1 MKEPLAPKQL
11 LIVEDAKMV
20 GLHLKKSLEYAGY
33 GVVGT
38 VTNGHD
44 ALEQSRKFS
53 PDLILMDIM
62 LEGKMDGIE
71 TATQIRREQDI
82 PIIYLTALSD
92 VETIERA
99 KITDPFGYVMKP
111 FNERELL
118 TNIEMV
124 LHKDQVEKQLRASE
138 EKFFAAVTSIPAPLA
153 TLDPEGGIT
162 YANPFFADMLPQA
175 QGLLGAL
182 VTDILN
188 LTPLAEDSQSSDA
201 SWWSLLRRDQ
211 KLEGAWVLSSQ
222 EDQQVYGDFTLVPLQ
237 ATARSHSGFL
247 LTFRDIT
254 TDYRNEQLKK
264 EIERANLA
272 ALIEGQEGERT
283 RVARDLHDSLG
294 QMLSGIKLHIE
305 TILSKHCDP
314 EHTQP
319 LRLLMDEAIQE
330 TTRISENLIPRTLVD
345 LPLRQCVQSL
355 VNNLSPLFDGKIK
368 LEAVGP
374 ITDLPQTQKIAIFR
388 ITQEALN
395 NAIKYSEAETI
406 HIQMSLEPDRIDLT
420 IEDDGK
426 GFDPSQTQ
434 TSFSSHGLKNMKDR
448 ASIINGQLSIESSEK
463 LGTLV
468 HLTAP
473 IAPQI

>member
-1 MKEPLAPKQL
+1 MDALAPKQL
-11 LIVEDAKMV
+11 LIVEDARMV

-38 VTNGHD
+38 VTNGDD
-44 ALEQSRKFS
+44 ALRQAREHT

-62 LEGKMDGIE
+62 LEGDMDGIE
-71 TATQIRREQDI
+71 TATQIREEQDI

-99 KITDPFGYVMKP
+99 KITGPFGYVMKP

-124 LHKDQVEKQLRASE
+124 LHKDQVEKQLRVSE
-138 EKFFAAVTSIPAPLA
+138 EKFFAAVNSIPVPLA
-153 TLDPEGGIT
+153 TLDQQGCITFVNPVFKNILQASDDLAGIPIT
-162 YANPFFADMLPQA
+162 DVIQAVPQ
-175 QGLLGAL
+175 G
-182 VTDILN
+182 TDG
-188 LTPLAEDSQSSDA
+188 TTEHT
-201 SWWSLLRRDQ
+201 SWWSALQSDHHLD
-211 KLEGAWVLSSQ
+211 GAWTLSPLLKDRVFS
-222 EDQQVYGDFTLVPLQ
+222 DFTLVPFQTGTDSQ
-237 ATARSHSGFL
+237 AGYL

-294 QMLSGIKLHIE
+294 QMLSGIKLHID
-305 TILSKHCDP
+305 TILSKHASP

-319 LRLLMDEAIQE
+319 LRQLLDEAIQE
-330 TTRISENLIPRTLVD
+330 TTRISENLIPRTLED
-345 LPLRQCVQSL
+345 LPLKQCVQSL
-355 VNNLSPLFDGKIK
+355 VNNLAPLFEGQIK
-368 LEAVGP
+368 LVAGELAP
-374 ITDLPQTQKIAIFR
+374 DLPYSQKIAVFR
-388 ITQEALN
+388 IIQEALN
-395 NAIKYSEAETI
+395 NAIKYSQAETI
-406 HIQMSLEPDRIDLT
+406 HIQMTLETHAIDLT

-426 GFDPSQTQ
+426 GFDIQQLQTNH
-434 TSFSSHGLKNMKDR
+434 SSHGLKNMKDR
-448 ASIINGQLSIESSEK
+448 AAIINGELTIESSEK

-473 IAPQI
+473 IALLP